1 MRNREKQREL
11 KKLQSREERL
21 NSKTEWGTNDP
32 VPQGAVNNIISERRY
47 KHEQNKNRLVYSHS

>member
-1 MRNREKQREL
+1 MRNREKQREF

-32 VPQGAVNNIISERRY
+32 TPKAAVDNIIRTRR
-47 KHEQNKNRLVYSHS
+47 